1 MGCSSET
8 VDTKSFLAL
17 RYTDMCL
24 QRQMYSNK
32 IHALNKRQ
40 YVSQINGNFVHDVH
54 EQNHSSFIYI
64 FLYTAENV
72 ASS

>member
-1 MGCSSET
+1 
-8 VDTKSFLAL
+8 
-17 RYTDMCL
+17 
-24 QRQMYSNK
+24 MYSNK